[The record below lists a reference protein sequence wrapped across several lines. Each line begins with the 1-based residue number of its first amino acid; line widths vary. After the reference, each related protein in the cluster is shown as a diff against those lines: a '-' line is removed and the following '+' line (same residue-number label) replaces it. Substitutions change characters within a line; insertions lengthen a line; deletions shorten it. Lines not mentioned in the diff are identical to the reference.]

1 MGMWNRFTSLLLT
14 RSSDAAP
21 LEPRLSARNESELS
35 ASIRELQ
42 PGARGWITH
51 KKAGSLFS
59 LMGNEYAFG
68 KLDEQGR
75 AKLGA
80 FAAQDQLRCEFTLTH
95 AEKRVYSLDK
105 QVMQGR
111 DIIAG

>member
-1 MGMWNRFTSLLLT
+1 MGLWNRITSLLVG

-21 LEPRLSARNESELS
+21 SDPRLSARSESELS
-35 ASIRELQ
+35 ASIRELS
-42 PGARGWITH
+42 PGARGWITV

-68 KLDEQGR
+68 RIDEKGR

-80 FAAQDQLRCEFTLTH
+80 FAAQDQHRSEFTLIP
-95 AEKRVYSLDK
+95 AEKRVYFTRKASD
-105 QVMQGR
+105 
-111 DIIAG
+111 AGS

>member
-1 MGMWNRFTSLLLT
+1 MGLWNRITSHLRA

-21 LEPRLSARNESELS
+21 LEPRLSARNESKLS

-68 KLDEQGR
+68 NMDEQGR
-75 AKLGA
+75 AKLGV
-80 FAAQDQLRCEFTLTH
+80 FAAQDQHRCEFTLTP
-95 AEKRVYSLDK
+95 AEKRVYFTRKASD
-105 QVMQGR
+105 
-111 DIIAG
+111 AGP